1 MVKALVNRAS
11 APDGGVRSTRKR
23 DSGIGG
29 KKNTNMSAKL
39 RTAIYLPNYGPFGDA
54 RVVADLARDAE
65 SAGWDGFFLWDHIAT
80 YNEDGGSFP
89 HTDPWLAL
97 TVAAMQTTTIKLGT
111 TVTPLPRRRPH
122 KLARETV
129 TLDRLSNGR
138 LILGVGIG
146 LGKREWD
153 HLGEETALQSRGRM
167 LDEGLEIL
175 AGLWSGEPFQYNGEH
190 YHIDQAQ
197 FLPPP
202 FQQPRIP
209 VWVGGE
215 WPNKRPF
222 LRMARWDGMFPLF
235 SVWGPEQEPVYAEA
249 VSFVKTERKRL
260 GLNGHFDVI
269 KMGMSPGDD
278 PDEATTRINSAA
290 KAGATW
296 WLELLMPE
304 VYDLSPTDPKAFTVL
319 QTRVMQGPP
328 GAS

>member
-1 MVKALVNRAS
+1 
-11 APDGGVRSTRKR
+11 
-23 DSGIGG
+23 
-29 KKNTNMSAKL
+29 MSAKL
-39 RTAIYLPNYGPFGDA
+39 KTAIYLPNFGPFGDA
-54 RVVADLARDAE
+54 RVIADLARDAE

-80 YNEDGGSFP
+80 HDDDGCSLP

-97 TVAAMQTTTIKLGT
+97 TAAAMQTTSIMLGT

-129 TLDRLSNGR
+129 TLDRLSSGR
-138 LILGVGIG
+138 LILSVGIG
-146 LGKREWD
+146 LGQREWD
-153 HLGEETALQSRGRM
+153 HLGEETDLRSRGRM

-175 AGLWSGEPFQYNGEH
+175 VGLWSGEPFQFDGEH
-190 YHIDQAQ
+190 YHIEQAQ

-222 LRMARWDGMFPLF
+222 RRMARWDGMFPLF
-235 SVWGPEQEPVYAEA
+235 SVWGPEQEPVFAEA
-249 VSFVKTERKRL
+249 VAFVKAERERL
-260 GLNGHFDVI
+260 GLNGPFDVI

-278 PDEATTRINSAA
+278 PAEAAARISSAA
-290 KAGATW
+290 KGGATW

-304 VYDLSPTDPKAFTVL
+304 VYGFKPTDPQAYSL
-319 QTRVMQGPP
+319 LRTRVMQGPP
-328 GAS
+328 RAS

>member
-1 MVKALVNRAS
+1 
-11 APDGGVRSTRKR
+11 
-23 DSGIGG
+23 
-29 KKNTNMSAKL
+29 MSAKL
-39 RTAIYLPNYGPFGDA
+39 KTAIYLPNFGPFGDA

-65 SAGWDGFFLWDHIAT
+65 SAGWDGFFLWDHIAIHGD
-80 YNEDGGSFP
+80 DGGSLP

-97 TVAAMQTTTIKLGT
+97 TAAAMQTTSIMLGT

-129 TLDRLSNGR
+129 TLDRLSGGR
-138 LILGVGIG
+138 VILGVGIG

-153 HLGEETALQSRGRM
+153 HLSEETDLRSRGRM

-175 AGLWSGEPFQYNGEH
+175 AGLWSGEPFQFAGEH
-190 YHIDQAQ
+190 YHIEQAQ
-197 FLPPP
+197 FLPSPI
-202 FQQPRIP
+202 QQPRIT

-222 LRMARWDGMFPLF
+222 RRMARWDGMFPLF
-235 SVWGPEQEPVYAEA
+235 NVWGPEQEPVFAEA
-249 VSFVKTERKRL
+249 VAFVRTERERL
-260 GLNGHFDVI
+260 GLNGPFDVI

-278 PDEATTRINSAA
+278 PSEAAARINSAA

-304 VYDLSPTDPKAFTVL
+304 VYNFNPTDPQAFTVL
-319 QTRVMQGPP
+319 RTRVMQGPP
-328 GAS
+328 GAG